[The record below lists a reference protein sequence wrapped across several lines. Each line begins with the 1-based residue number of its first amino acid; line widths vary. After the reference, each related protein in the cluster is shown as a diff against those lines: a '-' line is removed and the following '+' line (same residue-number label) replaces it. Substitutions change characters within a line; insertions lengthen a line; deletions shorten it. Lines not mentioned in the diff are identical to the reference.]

1 MSIGGSSSSTFSED
15 MLPATLAKVL
25 RPLVE
30 EWAGPKT
37 LAKVLRPLVEE
48 WAGPA
53 SGAGLSSW
61 TNLWPSTRSGA
72 TASAWNVYTNRGPWY
87 RLVWLPSAPELRQ
100 QNRPAKSPSPQP
112 AFVKL
117 DPELSP
123 NRLACRTATAVSV
136 AVVDARHP
144 H

>member
-1 MSIGGSSSSTFSED
+1 MDSQNVPMSIGGSSSSTFSED
-15 MLPATLAKVL
+15 MLPTTLAKVL

-30 EWAGPKT
+30 EWAG
-37 LAKVLRPLVEE
+37 
-48 WAGPA
+48 
-53 SGAGLSSW
+53 SAGLSSW

-72 TASAWNVYTNRGPWY
+72 TASAWNVYTNEGPWY
-87 RLVWLPSAPELRQ
+87 MLVWLPSAPELRQ
-100 QNRPAKSPSPQP
+100 QNRPAESPPPQP